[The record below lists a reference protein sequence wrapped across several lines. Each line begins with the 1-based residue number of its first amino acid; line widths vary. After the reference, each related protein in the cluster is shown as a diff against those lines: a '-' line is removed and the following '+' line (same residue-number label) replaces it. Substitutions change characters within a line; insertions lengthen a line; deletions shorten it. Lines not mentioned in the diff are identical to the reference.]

1 MVISDEDLYKI
12 LVGDGYVSE
21 DEAKDALAFAKQEKF
36 SLIDAVL
43 EKDLITDENLGKL
56 ISDTI
61 KIPFIFVSKNT
72 IPISTLKIIPESTA
86 RVKKMIIF
94 AKDENSLKLAT
105 CHPEDK
111 EAIEMIAKKTQKPIS
126 IYFATERDINNA
138 LRFYKSELQKTF
150 DTLVQ
155 DQVLAAG
162 HLVKS
167 EAPIAKIVDMLLE
180 YAYDNKASDI
190 HIEPEEE
197 ECLIRFRVDG
207 VLQDV
212 LRLPKVMHD
221 RVVSRIKVLSR
232 LRTDEHLGAQDGKMQ
247 HDVGNE
253 QLDIRVSIV
262 PVVEGEKVVMRLLT
276 SHFRAFGL
284 ADLGMNK
291 SDLLKVKNG
300 FTKPYGMILSTGP
313 TGSGKSTS
321 MYAILK
327 ILNTRDKN
335 IATIEDPVEYQIEGL
350 NQIQVNVKANL
361 TFASGLRSILRQDP
375 DIIYVGEIRDEET
388 ADIAINSAMTGHL
401 VLSTLHTNDAATA
414 LPRLLDMKIEP
425 FLVASTVNIIIG
437 QRLVRTIC
445 EKCKASYS
453 APVTEISKKINS
465 DLIKKYLGTGNEV
478 RMYMGRGCTICHGT
492 GYSGRIGIFE
502 ILAISTAIQKL
513 INVKA
518 DSAIIEKKAIE
529 EGMTTMLEDG
539 LSKVQSGL
547 TTIDEILRATKE

>member
-1 MVISDEDLYKI
+1 MVISDDDLYKI
-12 LVGDGYVSE
+12 LVGDGYLSE
-21 DEAKDALAFAKQEKF
+21 DQAKDAQLFAKQEKF
-36 SLIDAVL
+36 SLVDAVL

-56 ISDTI
+56 ISDTL
-61 KIPFIFVSKNT
+61 KIPFIFVSKKA
-72 IPISTLKIIPESTA
+72 IPIPILKIIPESTA
-86 RVKKMIIF
+86 RAKKMIVF
-94 AKDENSLKLAT
+94 AKDEKGLKLAT
-105 CHPEDK
+105 AHPEDK
-111 EAIEMIAKKTQKPIS
+111 ESIEMVAKKTQKPIS
-126 IYFATERDINNA
+126 VYFATERDINNA
-138 LRFYKSELQKTF
+138 LRYYKSELQRSF
-150 DTLVQ
+150 DVLVQ

-180 YAYDNKASDI
+180 YAYDNKASDV

-197 ECLIRFRVDG
+197 DCLIRFRVDG

-212 LRLPKVMHD
+212 LRLPKTMHD

-232 LRTDEHLGAQDGKMQ
+232 LRIDEHLSAQDGKMQ
-247 HDVGNE
+247 IEVDEE

-291 SDLLKVKNG
+291 SDLQKVKNG

-350 NQIQVNVKANL
+350 NQIQVNVKSNL

-401 VLSTLHTNDAATA
+401 VMSTLHTNDAATA
-414 LPRLLDMKIEP
+414 LPRLLDMNIEP
-425 FLVASTVNIIIG
+425 FLVASTVNVIIG

-453 APVTEISKKINS
+453 GPVAEVAKKINA
-465 DLIKKYLGTGNEV
+465 DLIKKYLGVGNEV
-478 RMYMGRGCTICHGT
+478 RMFMGRGCTVCHGT

-502 ILAISTAIQKL
+502 ILVVSNSIQKL
-513 INVKA
+513 INAKA
-518 DSAIIEKKAIE
+518 DSKELEKKAIE

-539 LSKVQSGL
+539 LGKVQRGM

>member
-1 MVISDEDLYKI
+1 MVITDEALYKI
-12 LVGDGYVSE
+12 LVGDGYLSE
-21 DEAKDALAFAKQEKF
+21 EDAKSALDLAKTEKM
-36 SLIDAVL
+36 SLADAVM
-43 EKDLITDENLGKL
+43 EKDLITDDNLGKL
-56 ISDTI
+56 ISDEV
-61 KIPFIFVSKNT
+61 KIPFITVSNKN
-72 IPISTLKIIPESTA
+72 IPSEILKVIPESTA
-86 RVKKMIIF
+86 RSKKMIVF
-94 AKDENSLKLAT
+94 AKDDKGLHLAT
-105 CHPEDK
+105 AHPEDK
-111 EAIEMIAKKTQKPIS
+111 EAIEMIAKKTQKAIRV
-126 IYFATERDINNA
+126 YFATERDINNA
-138 LRFYKSELQKTF
+138 LRFYKSELQKSF
-150 DTLVQ
+150 DVLVQ
-155 DQVLAAG
+155 DQILAAG
-162 HLVKS
+162 HLVKN

-180 YAYDNKASDI
+180 YAYDNKASDV

-197 ECLIRFRVDG
+197 SCLIRFRVDG

-212 LRLPKVMHD
+212 LQLPKAMHD

-232 LRTDEHLGAQDGKMQ
+232 LRIDEHLSAQDGKMQ
-247 HDVGNE
+247 IEVADE

-262 PVVEGEKVVMRLLT
+262 PIVEGEKVVMRLLT

-291 SDLLKVKNG
+291 SDLTKVKSG
-300 FTKPYGMILSTGP
+300 FSKPYGMILSTGP

-350 NQIQVNVKANL
+350 NQIQVNPKTNL
-361 TFASGLRSILRQDP
+361 TFANGLRSILRQDP

-425 FLVASTVNIIIG
+425 FLVASTVNVIIG

-453 APVTEISKKINS
+453 VKSVEISKKVNAE
-465 DLIKKYLGTGNEV
+465 LVKKYLGSKEEI
-478 RMYMGRGCTICHGT
+478 RMYMGRGCIVCHGT

-502 ILAISTAIQKL
+502 ILAVSTAIQKL
-513 INVKA
+513 INDKA
-518 DSAIIEKKAIE
+518 DSMVLAKKAVE
-529 EGMTTMLEDG
+529 EGMTTMIEDG
-539 LSKVQSGL
+539 LDKVQRGL